1 MLTEA
6 IGPVHRKSFSVNAAS
21 ATTIVAADAQGRAI
35 RVLAMVLSNNHAS
48 NAVVATVQDNT
59 GTPLV
64 LIGPLQLTAGNP
76 SVVLPFNGGGW
87 GEGGK
92 GKTIDVLLDG
102 TEVVAGAITYQYIGS
117 RSPS

>member
-1 MLTEA
+1 MNEA
-6 IGPVHRKSFSVNAAS
+6 VGPVFRKSFSVNAAS
-21 ATTIVAADAQGRAI
+21 ATTIIAADAQGRAI
-35 RVLAMVLSNNHAS
+35 RILAMVLSNNHAS

-64 LIGPLQLTAGNP
+64 LIGPLQLVAASP
-76 SVVLPFNGGGW
+76 SIVLPHNPDGW

-92 GKTIDVLLDG
+92 GKTIDILLDG
-102 TEVVAGAITYQYIGS
+102 TEVVAGCITYQFVGS